1 MSIKFKIAGQEY
13 TVDGA
18 AEEDTLLRIE
28 ALVKK
33 AMNTTGSFFDPKTQQ
48 NFAKAIKNSTDTTNT
63 LNDTFDDLNT
73 SVEDADTSFDDVVK
87 NEKRREKQREDA
99 VNDFKKAVTTNIV
112 ATSQYFAHSLQDAA
126 HSLISSLTHASS
138 PEDGVMAFAK
148 VIDTTINVIAD
159 GIKAVASAIP
169 YIGSAIAGLTGAA
182 AESAKFLNDFLAGQ
196 LVNVIQSYGKISSE
210 GILLANGIT
219 ELKQTANQAGVGIA
233 DFSDALSRN
242 ASVIRNVGLGMTEGT
257 QKFGQAISALRNS
270 TEGYSNKLFAL
281 GYSFQDQADIV
292 AASMNILAR
301 TTNVQKMSGDQ
312 IAQQSYQYAKNL
324 KIISDITGQTAKQQL
339 DAQQAA
345 NLNIA
350 VQNKLAQL
358 GPEAAEKFNQI
369 IAATPESMRKA
380 VEQQLVLGSVV
391 DQQSAIIIANNKDAA
406 EAVKSSV
413 SILTDSSKTAAD
425 AAQETVG
432 KWADAGQSLQKN
444 GVAIAAATADLAGVS
459 GVAGDLG
466 KTVFQLNNEL
476 IKYSREG
483 AQAAVDAEKNLTTN
497 TDTLTRNF
505 ATLSDDM
512 LKFKSIIETD
522 ATNAVEGYSK
532 ILVKMADWID
542 KTLVKSEQL
551 LGINNPEDQ
560 GPPKKEDL
568 GVWSTLMNAMISFF
582 SGTNSGPA
590 TIAAR
595 QAAAAAPDVNVLP
608 AFADGGIASGSKSG
622 FTALLHGTEAVVPL
636 PNGNSIPVD
645 FNADDLKLD
654 NTTRNENAE
663 HRSDLVDEKMLAT
676 LQALLSTQE
685 DGNYYSKQNAGMTN
699 AQSNLL
705 RDLVAQMSLNNEL
718 LSKIYKTSY

>member
-33 AMNTTGSFFDPKTQQ
+33 AMNTSGSSFDPKTQQ
-48 NFAKAIKNSTDTTNT
+48 NFAKAIKNSTDTSNT

-73 SVEDADTSFDDVVK
+73 SVEDADSSFDDVVK
-87 NEKRREKQREDA
+87 NEKRREKQRENA

-219 ELKQTANQAGVGIA
+219 ELKQTANQAGVGIT

-257 QKFGQAISALRNS
+257 QKFGQAIAALRNS

-281 GYSFQDQADIV
+281 GYNFQDQADII
-292 AASMNILAR
+292 AASMNNLAR
-301 TTNVQKMSGDQ
+301 TTDVQKLRGDE

-324 KIISDITGQTAKQQL
+324 KIISDITGQTAKQQME
-339 DAQQAA
+339 AQQTA

-413 SILTDSSKTAAD
+413 SILTDSSKTAAM

-432 KWADAGQSLQKN
+432 RWADAGQSLQKS

-476 IKYSREG
+476 IKYSKEG
-483 AQAAVDAEKNLTTN
+483 VQAAVDAEKNLITN

-505 ATLSDDM
+505 ATVSDDM
-512 LKFKSIIETD
+512 LKFKSIIEND
-522 ATNAVEGYSK
+522 ATKAVTDYSAV
-532 ILVKMADWID
+532 LVKMAGWIGD
-542 KTLVKSEQL
+542 VIDHSEKAMGLDNQSPNVSSLDNKNTGLWEQL
-551 LGINNPEDQ
+551 LTALKGY
-560 GPPKKEDL
+560 
-568 GVWSTLMNAMISFF
+568 F
-582 SGTNSGPA
+582 SKNEQQNQATGNTSGSG
-590 TIAAR
+590 
-595 QAAAAAPDVNVLP
+595 AAPMDSMGY
-608 AFADGGIASGSKSG
+608 ASGGIATGPTSG

-654 NTTRNENAE
+654 NITKNENAE

-705 RDLVAQMSLNNEL
+705 KDLVAQMSLNNEL
-718 LSKIYKTSY
+718 LAKIYKTSY